1 MDRVQIQ
8 PARYIV
14 QTDPTCISHASIMDQ
29 LHVGEF
35 DQGQSE
41 SGHGQDRSEMM

>member
-8 PARYIV
+8 PARYII
-14 QTDPTCISHASIMDQ
+14 QTDPTCIPHASIME

-35 DQGQSE
+35 EQGQSE